1 MAVHRLTL
9 KLFFLPPAILIE
21 RCHLEEYQQDWVNTS
36 IKREYRLGAGTRD
49 AIASA
54 IAWQCHCYRAELLYR
69 SLKSA
74 WGMKAQSPPCVTLL

>member
-9 KLFFLPPAILIE
+9 KLFFLLPAIHIE
-21 RCHLEEYQQDWVNTS
+21 RYHLQEYQQDWVNTS
-36 IKREYRLGAGTRD
+36 IKREYLLGGGTRD

-54 IAWQCHCYRAELLYR
+54 IAWQCHCYRAEHLYR

-74 WGMKAQSPPCVTLL
+74 